1 MLDFFVLCYN
11 AFTMK
16 FSDLDNSTQV
26 ILKVIF
32 AVLILAF
39 FWAIRGIILLLLLAV
54 ILASAMEPLVAYL
67 HFKKVPRVVSVISV
81 YILVIGSAGLIIYLL
96 IPPVIAQFSVLQQ
109 HLPGYGQFLQ
119 SRYSWLFGGSS
130 VNEFFKQIIAGLG
143 NGQSIVS
150 NTFGAFNGVL
160 DFIAVLV
167 IAFYLVAEQH
177 GMQSFVSSLIPAGSR
192 SFTLHL
198 VEEIQKKMGMWLLGQ
213 IIVSF
218 GIFLFTFIGLLLLH
232 VQFALVL
239 ALIAGFLEIVP
250 YIGPFLSAVPAI
262 FIALVQNPALVF
274 PVIVLYILVH
284 EVEGYV
290 LVPKIMEKTVGT
302 SPLVVMVALLVGYQL
317 AGILGLLISVPIAA
331 AITVVVNE
339 FWPSKSI

>member
-1 MLDFFVLCYN
+1 
-11 AFTMK
+11 MK
-16 FSDLDNSTQV
+16 FSELDKSTQI

-32 AVLILAF
+32 ALLILAF
-39 FWAIRGIILLLLLAV
+39 LWATRGIILLLLLAI
-54 ILASAMEPLVAYL
+54 ILASAMEPLVSYL
-67 HFKKVPRVVSVISV
+67 HSKKIPRVVSVVSV
-81 YILVIGSAGLIIYLL
+81 YILVLGLAALIIYLI
-96 IPPVIAQFSVLQQ
+96 IPPVVGQFKVLQDN
-109 HLPGYGQFLQ
+109 LPAYSSSLQ
-119 SRYSWLFGGSS
+119 AHYSWIFGGGS
-130 VNEFFKQIIAGLG
+130 VNDFSQKIVSGLG
-143 NGQSIVS
+143 NGQSFIS

-177 GMQSFVSSLIPAGSR
+177 GMQSFVSSIIPAGSR
-192 SFTLHL
+192 PFTMHL
-198 VEEIQKKMGMWLLGQ
+198 IEEIQKKMGMWLLGQ
-213 IIVSF
+213 IIVSL
-218 GIFLFTFIGLLLLH
+218 GIFIFTYIGLLILH

-262 FIALVQNPALVF
+262 FIAFVQNPTHPTSLVIW
-274 PVIVLYILVH
+274 VIILYLLVH

-317 AGILGLLISVPIAA
+317 AGVLGLLISVPIAA
-331 AITVVVNE
+331 ALTVAVNE
-339 FWPSKSI
+339 FWPSKAI